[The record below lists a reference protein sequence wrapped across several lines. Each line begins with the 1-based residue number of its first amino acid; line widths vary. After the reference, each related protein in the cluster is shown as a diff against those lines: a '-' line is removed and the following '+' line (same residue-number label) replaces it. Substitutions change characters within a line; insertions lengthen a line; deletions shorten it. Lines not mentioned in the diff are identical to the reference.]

1 MNTIDMIILVIVGFF
16 CIKGFIRGMI
26 VEVFTFAGLLI
37 AYVVALCEMSTV
49 ADLINKAFQAPLLIS
64 NVLGFIFVFVLVFVF
79 FRLIAGAFSRIVQ
92 WSFLAWLNRGGGMI
106 LGIFKGILITSLL
119 ALFISLLPLSEEME
133 RMQDKSLLFKPVR
146 SVAPAVFDFFTSAF
160 PRTKTFYEE
169 IREGFPRMSN
179 QLIDQIASDQL
190 NSITK
195 ELENSVNKQGNQYR

>member
-1 MNTIDMIILVIVGFF
+1 
-16 CIKGFIRGMI
+16 
-26 VEVFTFAGLLI
+26 
-37 AYVVALCEMSTV
+37 
-49 ADLINKAFQAPLLIS
+49 
-64 NVLGFIFVFVLVFVF
+64 
-79 FRLIAGAFSRIVQ
+79 
-92 WSFLAWLNRGGGMI
+92 
-106 LGIFKGILITSLL
+106 LITSLL